1 MTSSVEVL
9 ALLALLAALVSWRFT
24 ELAIRYANRVAL
36 VDQPG
41 ARRSHAVATPR
52 GGGIAIVLAV
62 LLFGTF
68 PILDPAWWPLA
79 IATVAVAAIGWID
92 DHRALSPWPRLA
104 VHLAAAALVALQP
117 DVVTVAIATLAVAW
131 SINLHNFMD
140 GINGI
145 LAAQAIFV
153 GAVAAT
159 LGFASHDDASAFLGA
174 GLAAAAL
181 GFLPLNFPRARIF
194 MGDVGSGAIGLLI
207 GWLSLRL
214 PLGDALILSSAFL
227 VDATLTLA
235 TRMLA
240 GKRWYAPHREH
251 LYQWLVRSRFSHAQ
265 AVGCYALW
273 NVMLVLPA
281 LMLHRKLV
289 NHEGAVGLVYSPMV
303 PAAVLALGTVA
314 WFLGKRACLIRVKHP
329 S

>member
-1 MTSSVEVL
+1 MDASLEVL
-9 ALLALLAALVSWRFT
+9 ALLALLSALVSWRCT
-24 ELAIRYANRVAL
+24 ELAISYANRVSL

-52 GGGIAIVLAV
+52 GGGVAIVIAV
-62 LLFGTF
+62 LLFGFF
-68 PILDPAWWPLA
+68 PILDASWWPLA
-79 IATVAVAAIGWID
+79 AATVAVAAIGWID
-92 DHRALSPWPRLA
+92 DHRGLSPWPRLA
-104 VHLAAAALVALQP
+104 VHLLAAALVVRQP
-117 DVVTVAIATLAVAW
+117 NPLAFAIATLAIGW

-153 GAVAAT
+153 GLASAT
-159 LGFASHDDASAFLGA
+159 IGYASHDSPTAFLGV

-214 PLGDALILSSAFL
+214 GVAVALILSSAFL
-227 VDATLTLA
+227 VDASLTLLS
-235 TRMLA
+235 RMLA

-251 LYQWLVRSRFSHAQ
+251 LYQWLVRSGFSHAK

-273 NVMLVLPA
+273 NVLIVTPALVLENR
-281 LMLHRKLV
+281 L
-289 NHEGAVGLVYSPMV
+289 GATRSIYSAMV
-303 PAAVLALGTVA
+303 PAAVLALGAVA
-314 WFLGKRACLIRVKHP
+314 WFLGKRACLVRVKNP